1 MRTARPARRRPSAAD
16 QLLGLIDLLYRAAA
30 AGTAWDVFLE
40 RLGSVT
46 GSEVVP
52 FLVWNYDHRDGQCL
66 RVFPL
71 DAELIAEYQ
80 SWAPKNA
87 YVRPEPRLETG
98 QVRVI
103 PASAPFVR
111 DSEFLNEWLRP
122 RVGVGHNLASCI
134 ASTDAY
140 SIHLSPLRDPRRVE
154 YGDDDV
160 RLMRA
165 LVPHVMRAVSIEQR
179 LGGVTLERA
188 GLSEALDRIATGV
201 LLLDERGRVT
211 LFNRTAGELVR
222 RGDGLAIDR
231 AQQLVAARPVDTAAL
246 RRAIV
251 GACTTGAA
259 ERSEDASPLH
269 AGNALLVSRPSGR
282 RALQLTVSPLRV
294 RVPVLAG
301 EPPRA
306 IVLVADP
313 DARPVPSEEVWRRL
327 FALTPAE
334 ARLAGLLVSGM
345 RVHECSDALAVSQ
358 ATVRTHLKRLIHKT
372 GSRTQSDL
380 MRALVVGPGL
390 AEPADRGG
398 DVETAAAPGRVAVR
412 SAQKPARA

>member
-1 MRTARPARRRPSAAD
+1 
-16 QLLGLIDLLYRAAA
+16 LIDLLYRAAA
-30 AGTAWDVFLE
+30 AGTAWDTFLE

-52 FLVWNYDHRDGQCL
+52 FLVWDYASRDGQCL

-71 DAELIAEYQ
+71 AADLVAEYQ

-87 YVRPEPRLETG
+87 YVRPEPRLQTG

-134 ASTDAY
+134 ASTDSY
-140 SIHLSPLRDPRRVE
+140 SIHLSPLRDSRRVE

-211 LFNRTAGELVR
+211 LFNRAAGDLLR

-231 AQQLVAARPVDTAAL
+231 AQQLVAARPLDTAVL
-246 RRAIV
+246 RRVIV
-251 GACTTGAA
+251 GACTTGAV
-259 ERSEDASPLH
+259 ERSEDAAALH
-269 AGNALLVSRPSGR
+269 AGNALLVARPSGR
-282 RALQLTVSPLRV
+282 RPLQLTVSPLRM

-301 EPPRA
+301 APPRA
-306 IVLVADP
+306 IVLIADP
-313 DARPVPSEEVWRRL
+313 DARPVPTEEVWRRL
-327 FALTPAE
+327 FGLTPAE
-334 ARLAGLLVSGM
+334 ARLAALLASGL
-345 RVHECSDALAVSQ
+345 RVDECSDALAVSQ
-358 ATVRTHLKRLIHKT
+358 ATVRTHVKRLLHKT

-380 MRALVVGPGL
+380 MRALVVGPWL
-390 AEPADRGG
+390 TECSARDA
-398 DVETAAAPGRVAVR
+398 DVETVDPAGRDPVV
-412 SAQKPARA
+412 SVQKPARA

>member
-1 MRTARPARRRPSAAD
+1 MRPARPAQLRRPSAAD
-16 QLLGLIDLLYRAAA
+16 QLLDLVELLYRAAA
-30 AGTAWDVFLE
+30 AGAAWDGFLE

-52 FLVWNYDHRDGQCL
+52 FLVWDYGSRDGQCL

-71 DAELIAEYQ
+71 DAALVAEYQ

-87 YVRPEPRLETG
+87 YVRPEPRLQTG

-134 ASTDAY
+134 ASTDTY
-140 SIHLSPLRDPRRVE
+140 SIHLSPLRDPRRAE
-154 YGDDDV
+154 YGGEEV

-201 LLLDERGRVT
+201 VLLDERGRVT
-211 LFNRTAGELVR
+211 LFNRAAGDLLR
-222 RGDGLAIDR
+222 RGDGVAIDR
-231 AQQLVAARPVDTAAL
+231 EHQLVASRPVDTAAM

-259 ERSEDASPLH
+259 GRRDA
-269 AGNALLVSRPSGR
+269 AGGLDAGSALLVARPSGR
-282 RALQLTVSPLRV
+282 RALQVTVSPLRV
-294 RVPVLAG
+294 HVPILAG
-301 EPPRA
+301 APPRA
-306 IVLVADP
+306 IVLIADP
-313 DARPVPSEEVWRRL
+313 DARPVPTEEVWRRL
-327 FALTPAE
+327 FGLTAAEGRVALL
-334 ARLAGLLVSGM
+334 LAAGM
-345 RVHECSDALAVSQ
+345 RVQECADALAVSQ

-380 MRALVVGPGL
+380 MRVLIVGPWLG
-390 AEPADRGG
+390 EPAARNDG
-398 DVETAAAPGRVAVR
+398 DVEIR
-412 SAQKPARA
+412 